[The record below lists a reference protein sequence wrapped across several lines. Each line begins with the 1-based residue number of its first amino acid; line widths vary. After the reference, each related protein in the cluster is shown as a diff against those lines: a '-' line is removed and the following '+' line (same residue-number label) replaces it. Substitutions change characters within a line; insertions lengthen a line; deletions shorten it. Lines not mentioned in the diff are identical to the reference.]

1 MMSAQRLAV
10 GVAFVLVLS
19 GTGLA
24 DQQPKAQTP
33 QAKPPATKAP
43 ARILPPPAVPEP
55 ASGYSYRSEGRRD
68 PFQTLIARG
77 SDLRPS
83 GRRAEG
89 LAGLGVNE
97 IVLRGVL
104 RTRGTYVAMVQGPDL
119 KTYIVHPNDRLFD
132 GTVRA
137 ITADSLV
144 ILQEVNDP
152 LSLTKQ
158 REVRKTLRALEEVK

>member
-1 MMSAQRLAV
+1 MSAQRLAV
-10 GVAFVLVLS
+10 SFAFVLALS
-19 GTGLA
+19 GAGPA
-24 DQQPKAQTP
+24 AQQQTAP
-33 QAKPPATKAP
+33 SAPAKPPAAKAP
-43 ARILPPPAVPEP
+43 SQVLPPPAFLEP
-55 ASGYSYRSEGRRD
+55 ASAYSYRSEGRRD
-68 PFQTLIARG
+68 PFLPLIARG
-77 SDLRPS
+77 TEGRPS

-104 RTRGTYVAMVQGPDL
+104 RSRGSYVAMVQGPDL

>member
-1 MMSAQRLAV
+1 MSAQRLAV
-10 GVAFVLVLS
+10 SFAFVLALS
-19 GTGLA
+19 GAGPA
-24 DQQPKAQTP
+24 AQQQTAP
-33 QAKPPATKAP
+33 SAPAKPPAAKAP
-43 ARILPPPAVPEP
+43 SQVLPPPAR
-55 ASGYSYRSEGRRD
+55 GTEG
-68 PFQTLIARG
+68 
-77 SDLRPS
+77 RPS

-104 RTRGTYVAMVQGPDL
+104 RSRGSYVAMVQGPDL

>member
-1 MMSAQRLAV
+1 MSAQRLAV
-10 GVAFVLVLS
+10 GFAFVLALS
-19 GTGLA
+19 GAGPA
-24 DQQPKAQTP
+24 AQQQAASP
-33 QAKPPATKAP
+33 AKPPAAKP
-43 ARILPPPAVPEP
+43 PSQVLPPPAFPEA
-55 ASGYSYRSEGRRD
+55 ASAYSYRAEGRRD
-68 PFQTLIARG
+68 PFQPLIARG
-77 SDLRPS
+77 SEGRPS

-89 LAGLGVNE
+89 LAGLSVNE

-104 RTRGTYVAMVQGPDL
+104 RSGGSYVAMVQGPDL
-119 KTYIVHPNDRLFD
+119 RTYIVHPNDRLFD

>member
-1 MMSAQRLAV
+1 MSAQRLVV
-10 GVAFVLVLS
+10 GVAFVLALS
-19 GTGLA
+19 GA
-24 DQQPKAQTP
+24 RPAAQQQTSP
-33 QAKPPATKAP
+33 SPPAKPPATKPP
-43 ARILPPPAVPEP
+43 AAAVPPPAFPEP
-55 ASGYSYRSEGRRD
+55 ASAYSYRSEGRRD
-68 PFQTLIARG
+68 PFQPLIARG
-77 SDLRPS
+77 SEGRPS

-89 LAGLGVNE
+89 LAGLSANE

-104 RTRGTYVAMVQGPDL
+104 RSRGSYVAMVQGPDL

-158 REVRKTLRALEEVK
+158 REVRKTLRAIEEVK

>member
-1 MMSAQRLAV
+1 MSAQRLAV

-19 GTGLA
+19 GA
-24 DQQPKAQTP
+24 RSWARQQTP
-33 QAKPPATKAP
+33 PSAPVTPPATTAP
-43 ARILPPPAVPEP
+43 TAVVPPPVLPEP
-55 ASGYSYRSEGRRD
+55 ASAYSYRSEGRRD
-68 PFQTLIARG
+68 PFLPLIARG
-77 SDLRPS
+77 SEGRPS

-89 LAGLGVNE
+89 LAGLSVNE

-104 RTRGTYVAMVQGPDL
+104 RSRGSYLAMVQGPDL

-158 REVRKTLRALEEVK
+158 REVRKTLRAIEEVK

>member
-1 MMSAQRLAV
+1 MMSAQRLAASL
-10 GVAFVLVLS
+10 AFVLVLT

-24 DQQPKAQTP
+24 DQQPKARTP
-33 QAKPPATKAP
+33 QAQPPVAKAP
-43 ARILPPPAVPEP
+43 ARVLPPPAVPEP
-55 ASGYSYRSEGRRD
+55 VFGYSYRSEGRRD

-77 SDLRPS
+77 SDGRSS

-97 IVLRGVL
+97 IVLRGIL

-119 KTYIVHPNDRLFD
+119 KTYIVHPNDRLLD

-158 REVRKTLRALEEVK
+158 REVRKTLRAVEEVK